1 MELIFI
7 SIAVFIAVGGVVWGV
22 YSAVASSQQSLVQGR
37 LKSFKATSESAIA
50 GVGPDLGPVKKSAK
64 KDDIFSEIDSRIFQ
78 KRSFFQKMILE
89 FQKADLKLR
98 YSEYIGLY
106 IIMVIAPGLLAFIF
120 TKQIIFVM
128 LASAI
133 GAFVPRTFVKIRQ
146 VTRIKNIDNQLVDAL
161 VLISNSLKAGFSFL
175 QGLELVAEEAPK
187 PISDEFA
194 RVLKETNLGM
204 NLEDALDGITERV
217 PSEDFDL
224 VITAVKIQ
232 RQIGG
237 NLSEILEKIVHTIR
251 ERIRIKG
258 EISTLTAQGKLQGI
272 ILTLLPPAIG
282 IGIYGMAPDFM
293 SPLIT
298 TTLGKMMLGVAFIL
312 QMIGGFFIKKI
323 VEIKV

>member
-7 SIAVFIAVGGVVWGV
+7 SIAVFVAVGGIVWGI
-22 YSAVASSQQSLVQGR
+22 YSTVAGTRQSLVQGR
-37 LKSFKATSESAIA
+37 LKSFKESSEAVMEGA
-50 GVGPDLGPVKKSAK
+50 GPDLKVTKKTTK
-64 KDDIFSEIDSRIFQ
+64 MDDIFSEIDTRIFQ

-98 YSEYIGLY
+98 YSEYLGLY
-106 IIMVIAPGLLAFIF
+106 LIMVIAPGLIAYLL
-120 TKQIIFVM
+120 TKQIIFAL

-133 GAFVPRTFVKIRQ
+133 GAFCPRTFVKIRQ
-146 VTRIKNIDNQLVDAL
+146 VRRIKHIDNQLVDAL
-161 VLISNSLKAGFSFL
+161 VLISNSLKAGYSFL

-187 PISDEFA
+187 PISDEFS

-204 NLEDALDGITERV
+204 NLEDALEGITERV

-282 IGIYGMAPDFM
+282 LGIYGMSPDFM
-293 SPLIT
+293 SPLVT
-298 TTLGKMMLGVAFIL
+298 TMLGKMMLGVAFIL

-323 VEIKV
+323 VDIKV

>member
-7 SIAVFIAVGGVVWGV
+7 SIAVFIAVGGIVWGV
-22 YSAVASSQQSLVQGR
+22 YSAIGGGQHSVVEGR
-37 LKSFKATSESAIA
+37 LKSFKESAEA
-50 GVGPDLGPVKKSAK
+50 VMEGGDGSVQVAK
-64 KDDIFSEIDSRIFQ
+64 KTTKMDDIFSQIDTRIFQ

-89 FQKADLKLR
+89 FQKADISLR
-98 YSEYIGLY
+98 YSEYLGLY
-106 IIMVIAPGLLAFIF
+106 MIMVIAPGLIAFMV
-120 TKQIIFVM
+120 TGQILFGL
-128 LASAI
+128 LASAV
-133 GAFVPRTFVKIRQ
+133 GAFAPRTYVKIRQ
-146 VTRIKNIDNQLVDAL
+146 VRRIKNIDNQLVDAL
-161 VLISNSLKAGFSFL
+161 VLISNSLKAGYSFL
-175 QGLELVAEEAPK
+175 QGLELVAKEAPK
-187 PISDEFA
+187 PISDEFS

-282 IGIYGMAPDFM
+282 LGIYGMAPDFM
-293 SPLIT
+293 SPLVT
-298 TTLGKMMLGVAFIL
+298 TMLGKMMLGVAFVL

>member
-7 SIAVFIAVGGVVWGV
+7 SIAVFIAVGGIVWGV
-22 YSAVASSQQSLVQGR
+22 YSAIGGAQHSVVEGR
-37 LKSFKATSESAIA
+37 LKSFKESSEAVIE
-50 GVGPDLGPVKKSAK
+50 GPGSFQPEKKK
-64 KDDIFSEIDSRIFQ
+64 TKMDDIFSQIDTRIFQ

-89 FQKADLKLR
+89 FQKADLSLR
-98 YSEYIGLY
+98 YSEYLGMYL
-106 IIMVIAPGLLAFIF
+106 IMVIAPGLIAFMVTGQILFGLLAAA
-120 TKQIIFVM
+120 V
-128 LASAI
+128 
-133 GAFVPRTFVKIRQ
+133 GAFFPRTYVKIRQ
-146 VTRIKNIDNQLVDAL
+146 VRRIKHIDNQLVDAL
-161 VLISNSLKAGFSFL
+161 VLISNSLKAGYSFL
-175 QGLELVAEEAPK
+175 QGLELVANEAPK
-187 PISDEFA
+187 PISDEFT

-282 IGIYGMAPDFM
+282 LGIYGMAPDFM
-293 SPLIT
+293 SPLVT
-298 TTLGKMMLGVAFIL
+298 TMLGKMMLGVAFVL